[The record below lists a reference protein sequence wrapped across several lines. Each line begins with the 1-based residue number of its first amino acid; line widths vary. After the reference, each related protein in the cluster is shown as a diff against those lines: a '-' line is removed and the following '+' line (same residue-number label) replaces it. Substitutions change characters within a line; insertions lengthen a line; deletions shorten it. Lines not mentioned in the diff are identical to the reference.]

1 MQKNISQFKIPMH
14 DFISDDSFEGIEN
27 LYKELDGLL
36 FRDGF
41 IFLEILLKISFVA
54 ILKDEIK
61 VVGSFFDVVQSD
73 DVFIIAGPEYFNFI
87 FEQL

>member
-1 MQKNISQFKIPMH
+1 MH

-27 LYKELDGLL
+27 LYKELDGLFL
-36 FRDGF
+36 WDSF
-41 IFLEILLKISFVA
+41 IFLKILLKISFVA

-61 VVGSFFDVVQSD
+61 VVGSFFDIVQSD
-73 DVFIIAGPEYFNFI
+73 DVFIIAGPEYFNLV